1 MNEFLQNN
9 LIWLNPV
16 ISIILSVVIK
26 QTSKPEFL
34 TLGFVDYLD
43 FGFEL
48 SIASLLLILTGAKNE
63 SVGWL
68 VLLGII
74 LILIAS
80 IIVSRI
86 GWNKDT
92 AKLKIVGV
100 IIPDIVGILLLV
112 FASLYVGGSIK

>member
-92 AKLKIVGV
+92 AKLKIIGV